1 MAGIYTLGLIQE
13 TLHPSDFKTEDLNRI
28 WETMLQ
34 NISPQNV
41 ELTKIVA
48 AAISRLAPSTQAN
61 FQQEG

>member
-13 TLHPSDFKTEDLNRI
+13 TLHPSDLKMEDLNRI

-34 NISPQNV
+34 NINAQDL
-41 ELTKIVA
+41 ELTKMVA

-61 FQQEG
+61 FQ

>member
-13 TLHPSDFKTEDLNRI
+13 TLQTSDFKTEDLNRI

-41 ELTKIVA
+41 ELTRIVA
-48 AAISRLAPSTQAN
+48 AAIGRLAPSTQAKS
-61 FQQEG
+61 